1 MKKTGKTNR
10 RFMPA
15 LMLALAGMMPL
26 ASCSDDAFEK
36 AAGNV
41 TKDDGRSILVEVDS
55 ETPDADTR
63 TQYNLAAWHTEF
75 ASGDEIGVFAY
86 NGTDPVASNI
96 KFTYDGTRWNG
107 EVTIPYNENY
117 TYFAYY
123 PYAGERNN
131 PPYTVGTSGT
141 VDSRFS
147 SFISDSNN
155 KFHYAD
161 QSTAA
166 NFAKSDYMHAQ
177 GTESGLRTITFTMQ
191 HKKALAVIGQTVNK
205 WYDTTDPM
213 TPNSVDPVFTGNIP
227 LSSGPYHYYLCKNNV
242 ATTVGGTSFT
252 GQGGKYVIKDA
263 SVLTGTPSFTYSVST
278 DGGNTWRSF
287 SSSRPSWLTVTG
299 DVASGEPTDFN
310 VTMTSSNTTNLLL
323 GYSQIREVPGDAV
336 LKAASPVSNADL
348 SMMNNDGTSRG
359 SRTTANCYLVHAPG
373 TYRLPLVY
381 GNAIKN
387 GDESSTSSFYTTQTS
402 NTLQRLVNH
411 LDAGITAPWIKDNGI
426 TVDGGRLIWEDVKGM
441 IRNVA
446 VSGDYLTFEVDADNI
461 GEGNAVIAATASG
474 TTVWSW
480 HIWVTAETLTYTT
493 SVPVDGRVNP
503 YIVTPVNVGQ
513 INGTCRP
520 VTIYAGS
527 QCKVRATGTGGT
539 VEFLVVQP
547 DYLYGSDTYYNP
559 SPYYQWGRKDPMF
572 SPIGAYDADGNSL
585 TYSKSDATSYVSS
598 TGTTI
603 GSTIQ
608 NPRIWYN
615 DSSNYGPYGYGTN
628 AKKYNY
634 WDMNNTS
641 TSDNVLTPTVKTV
654 YDPCPP
660 GLCIP
665 TGGLYR
671 YIQSNNS
678 SYFPW
683 DTNRRTWTK
692 DAPNITF
699 PAAGNRVYSE
709 SSIGGLQSV
718 GDYGYYWSAAPANDK
733 CGYDLQFNSGNVWWY
748 NYNSR
753 SIGYSVRAVLEE

>member
-1 MKKTGKTNR
+1 
-10 RFMPA
+10 MPA

-177 GTESGLRTITFTMQ
+177 GTDAGLRTITFTMQ

-213 TPNSVDPVFTGNIP
+213 TPHDTYVTFSDNIP
-227 LSSGPYHYYLCKNNV
+227 YTSGDNRYFLCKNNV
-242 ATTVGGTSFT
+242 VTTVGGTSFT

-278 DGGNTWRSF
+278 DGGNTWGYF
-287 SSSRPSWLTVTG
+287 SSNRPSWLTVTG

-310 VTMTSSNTTNLLL
+310 VTMTNSKTTELSL
-323 GYSQIREVPGDAV
+323 GPVTFRNVPNDDI
-336 LKAASPVSNADL
+336 LKAASAVSNVDL
-348 SMMNNDGTSRG
+348 SMMKNDGTSRG

-381 GNAIKN
+381 GNAIRN
-387 GDESSTSSFYTTQTS
+387 GDESSSSSFYTTQTS

-411 LDAGITAPWIKDNGI
+411 LDQGITAPWIKDNGI

-441 IRNVA
+441 IKNVA
-446 VSGDYLTFEVDADNI
+446 VSGDYLTFEVNADKI
-461 GEGNAVIAATASG
+461 AEGNAVIAATASG

-493 SVPVDGRVNP
+493 SVPVDGRANP

-513 INGTCRP
+513 INGTCETG
-520 VTIYAGS
+520 TIYAGS

-547 DYLYGSDTYYNP
+547 DYLHSNTYYNP

-572 SPIGAYDADGNSL
+572 SPIGAYDAGGNAL
-585 TYSKSDATSYVSS
+585 TYSTSDATSYVSS
-598 TGTTI
+598 TDTTI

-608 NPRIWYN
+608 NPRIWYYN
-615 DSSNYGPYGYGTN
+615 SSSTGPYGNGTN

-641 TSDNVLTPTVKTV
+641 ADDNDLTPTVKTV

-665 TGGLYR
+665 TGGLYV
-671 YIQSNNS
+671 YIKRNYS

-692 DAPNITF
+692 NIPNITF
-699 PAAGNRVYSE
+699 PAAGYRDYINGSLKYA
-709 SSIGGLQSV
+709 
-718 GDYGYYWSAAPANDK
+718 GDYGNYWSVSPVNSTNGRALGFTSSNASWVYDYHSS
-733 CGYDLQFNSGNVWWY
+733 GYP
-748 NYNSR
+748 
-753 SIGYSVRAVLEE
+753 VRAVLEE